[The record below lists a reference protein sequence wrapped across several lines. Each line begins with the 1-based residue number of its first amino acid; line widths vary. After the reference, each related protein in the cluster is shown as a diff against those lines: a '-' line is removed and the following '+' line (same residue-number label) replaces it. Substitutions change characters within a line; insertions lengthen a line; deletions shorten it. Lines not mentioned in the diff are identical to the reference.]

1 MRIGPFFHSSE
12 DTEYEVAGIAITLAE
27 TEPFDPYG
35 SSWTGIWIY
44 KDGSIRHS
52 DGKEIKLEYV
62 AKLLKKGIKNR
73 LREIEMIKQYLRL
86 LEQ

>member
-44 KDGSIRHS
+44 KDAVFAI
-52 DGKEIKLEYV
+52 LM
-62 AKLLKKGIKNR
+62 AKKSNLSMLRNCSRRGLKTD
-73 LREIEMIKQYLRL
+73 
-86 LEQ
+86 